1 MRFTVDQSQLLQA
14 LDAVSDV
21 VPSKT
26 AIPVLSHLLVVGLQE
41 KGAQVGPEKG
51 HIALSATDL
60 DISITATLS
69 VSLEEPGRFTVPARK
84 FIEIVRELPEGLL
97 SIQSEDHK
105 VTLCS
110 SALGGK
116 IPSAAFEKGR
126 IQPGEGIYVLMG
138 LPPEDYPELPTGV
151 EGTLLQLG
159 ENNGFD
165 GNTLKNMI
173 SKTAFA
179 VSRDET
185 RPVLNGVL
193 CQIRPEGIT
202 MVATDGHRLVRYS
215 KLFDLKKYLKGSGQM
230 EVIIPPR
237 ALQHLVKLLSGTN
250 TLTRCVIGENHI
262 LFDLDQT
269 KLFSRLIEGPYV
281 DFEQVI
287 PKNNAYRLS
296 VSNSAI
302 TPSVRRVSIL
312 SNTQTHQIRLC
323 LRPHEMELSA
333 VSQDMGGEARETIP
347 ADYIGQEMEIGY
359 NSVYL
364 LDILKR
370 IDSEDVVFDL
380 NTPVTAGIVR
390 PAVQPEGEDYLCL
403 LMPLRLSD

>member
-1 MRFTVDQSQLLQA
+1 MRFTVDQSQLFQA

-26 AIPVLSHLLVVGLQE
+26 SIPVLSHLLVVGLQE
-41 KGAQVGPEKG
+41 KGAQGGSSNG
-51 HIALSATDL
+51 HLSLSATDL
-60 DISITATLS
+60 DISITATFS
-69 VSLEEPGRFTVPARK
+69 ASIEEPGRFTVPARK
-84 FIEIVRELPEGLL
+84 FIEIVRELPEGPL
-97 SIQSEDHK
+97 SIQSEDQR

-110 SALGGK
+110 SALGDK
-116 IPSAAFEKGR
+116 APSVVPEKGG
-126 IQPGEGIYVLMG
+126 IQPGQGIYVLMG
-138 LPPEDYPELPTGV
+138 LPPEDYPELPTGI
-151 EGTLLQLG
+151 EGTLLLFG

-179 VSRDET
+179 VSKDET

-202 MVATDGHRLVRYS
+202 MVATDGHRLVRHS
-215 KLFDLKKYLKGSGQM
+215 KSFDLKRYLKGSEQT

-237 ALQHLVKLLSGTN
+237 ALHHLVKLLSGAN
-250 TLTRCVIGENHI
+250 TLVRCVIGENHI
-262 LFDLDQT
+262 LFDLDHI

-287 PKNNAYRLS
+287 PKNNIYRLS
-296 VSNSAI
+296 VSNSAL

-312 SNTQTHQIRLC
+312 SNTQTHQIRLH
-323 LRPHEMELSA
+323 LTSQGVELSA
-333 VSQDMGGEARETIP
+333 VSQEVGGEARESIP
-347 ADYIGQEMEIGY
+347 ADYTGQEMEIGY

-370 IDSEDVVFDL
+370 IDSEEVVFDL

>member
-1 MRFTVDQSQLLQA
+1 MRFTIDQSQLLQA

-41 KGAQVGPEKG
+41 KSDQAGPAKG

-60 DISITATLS
+60 DISITASLS
-69 VSLEEPGRFTVPARK
+69 VSLSEPGRFTVPARK
-84 FIEIVRELPEGLL
+84 FIEIVRELPEGPL
-97 SIQSEDHK
+97 SIQAEDHK

-116 IPSAAFEKGR
+116 SPSVDSEGGG
-126 IQPGEGIYVLMG
+126 IQPGQGIYILMG
-138 LPPEDYPELPTGV
+138 LPPEDYPELPAGI
-151 EGTLLQLG
+151 EGTLLQFG

-165 GNTLKNMI
+165 GNIFKNMI

-202 MVATDGHRLVRYS
+202 MVATDGHRLVRHS
-215 KLFDLKKYLKGSGQM
+215 KSFDLKRYLKGSEQT

-287 PKNNAYRLS
+287 PQNNTHRLN

-312 SNTQTHQIRLC
+312 SNTQTHQIRLR
-323 LRPHEMELSA
+323 LGQHELELSA
-333 VSQDMGGEARETIP
+333 VSQDVGGEARESIP
-347 ADYIGQEMEIGY
+347 ADYTGQEMEVGY

>member
-1 MRFTVDQSQLLQA
+1 MHFSIDQSQLFQA

-26 AIPVLSHLLVVGLQE
+26 AIPVLSNLLIVGLQE
-41 KGAQVGPEKG
+41 KNSQPGSAKG
-51 HIALSATDL
+51 NITISATDL
-60 DISITATLS
+60 DISITVS
-69 VSLEEPGRFTVPARK
+69 VPASVGEPGRFTVPARK
-84 FIEIVRELPEGLL
+84 FIEIVRELPEGPL
-97 SIQSEDHK
+97 SIQAEDHK
-105 VTLCS
+105 ITICS
-110 SALGGK
+110 SVTGVQSASRDSEGG
-116 IPSAAFEKGR
+116 G
-126 IQPGEGIYVLMG
+126 IQPGQGIYILMG
-138 LPPEDYPELPTGV
+138 LPPEDYPELPSGID
-151 EGTLLQLG
+151 GTLLQFG

-165 GNTLKNMI
+165 GVVFKNMI

-179 VSRDET
+179 VSKDET

-202 MVATDGHRLVRYS
+202 MVATDGHRLVRHS
-215 KLFDLKKYLKGSGQM
+215 KAFDLKKYLKGSERT
-230 EVIIPPR
+230 EVIVPPR
-237 ALQHLVKLLSGTN
+237 ALQHLVKLLSGTH

-262 LFDLDQT
+262 LFDLDQM

-287 PKNNAYRLS
+287 PQNNTYRLS

-312 SNTQTHQIRLC
+312 SNTQTHQIRLR
-323 LRPHEMELSA
+323 LGSHEMELSA
-333 VSQDMGGEARETIP
+333 VSQDVGGEARESIP
-347 ADYIGQEMEIGY
+347 ADYTGQEMEIGY